1 MTDMIFEGTAID
13 LMEYLNKDI
22 PQNKQS
28 KAQLKIDMTSIFN
41 RYVVI
46 EYAWRKAEYNRP
58 LMGRTW
64 SYVDGFVPTWEW
76 KQVDKKGD
84 KFVWKRSK
92 TMIPLEII
100 EDDYY

>member
-1 MTDMIFEGTAID
+1 MTFEGTVID
-13 LMEYLNKDI
+13 LIEELNKGIQGEEKWDG
-22 PQNKQS
+22 S
-28 KAQLKIDMTSIFN
+28 KAQLKVDITSIFS

-46 EYAWRKAEYNRP
+46 EYAWREAEYNRP
-58 LMGRTW
+58 CTERTW
-64 SYVDGFVPTWEW
+64 SYVSGFVPTWEW